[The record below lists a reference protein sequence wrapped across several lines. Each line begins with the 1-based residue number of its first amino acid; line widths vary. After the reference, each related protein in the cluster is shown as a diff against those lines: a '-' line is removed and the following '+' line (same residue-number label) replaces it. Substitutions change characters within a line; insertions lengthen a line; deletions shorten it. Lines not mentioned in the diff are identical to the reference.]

1 MSHDKKIFLDKIYN
15 ESCLETLK
23 KMPDNFIDLVITS
36 PPYNMNL
43 RIRKGEYCSRQIV
56 KEISTKYEGFSDNL
70 PIEEYFE
77 FHSNVLKELL
87 RVSNLVFYV
96 VQVVTGS
103 KRAIFKLIGEF
114 NENLK
119 DIIIWDKKTAEPA
132 IQQQVLNRQTEL
144 ILVFEILSSTEWN
157 VVSKKTFFIPN
168 WYEDI
173 TKYLNIKIKAI
184 KCYKKELRKSPHPRS
199 LETIK
204 ALSIFRGSSSGV
216 KNAEAFQLG
225 RKI

>member
-1 MSHDKKIFLDKIYN
+1 MKNIQLDKIYN

-23 KMPDNFIDLVITS
+23 KIPDNFIDLVITS

-96 VQVVTGS
+96 VISFLTAMPPCCIAMESTQVS
-103 KRAIFKLIGEF
+103 SNYYRIFKSI
-114 NENLK
+114 
-119 DIIIWDKKTAEPA
+119 A
-132 IQQQVLNRQTEL
+132 ITITQFLN
-144 ILVFEILSSTEWN
+144 
-157 VVSKKTFFIPN
+157 
-168 WYEDI
+168 
-173 TKYLNIKIKAI
+173 
-184 KCYKKELRKSPHPRS
+184 
-199 LETIK
+199 
-204 ALSIFRGSSSGV
+204 
-216 KNAEAFQLG
+216 
-225 RKI
+225 

>member
-1 MSHDKKIFLDKIYN
+1 MKNIQLDKIYN

-23 KMPDNFIDLVITS
+23 KIPDNFIDLVITS

-103 KRAIFKLIGEF
+103 KRALFKLIGEIKKLLNQQF
-114 NENLK
+114 N
-119 DIIIWDKKTAEPA
+119 
-132 IQQQVLNRQTEL
+132 NRYL
-144 ILVFEILSSTEWN
+144 IDN
-157 VVSKKTFFIPN
+157 QN
-168 WYEDI
+168 
-173 TKYLNIKIKAI
+173 
-184 KCYKKELRKSPHPRS
+184 
-199 LETIK
+199 
-204 ALSIFRGSSSGV
+204 
-216 KNAEAFQLG
+216 
-225 RKI
+225 